1 MEDTGINTVEGKKLL
16 VTNFMNQMRDF
27 ILAEVPKMP
36 KEWDGIELRWYIER
50 AFLFEAPQK
59 EMGMK
64 YRFRDFE
71 HDAIRAELNY

>member
-50 AFLFEAPQK
+50 AFLFEAP
-59 EMGMK
+59 
-64 YRFRDFE
+64 
-71 HDAIRAELNY
+71 